1 MATIKTQQ
9 HNDGH
14 LKKFSDISNTPS
26 WTGCCCCV
34 VCSIRDARTL
44 PLDLSLTSFPPS
56 LIRVSP
62 SSQFFLWIWISRFS
76 PPWLLLLDPGK
87 DYQSPSAQGCLIF
100 WILRILY
107 PAILLLNLCSD
118 QILRVFLG
126 EKKILQQYLN
136 FFPMIIISP
145 MFLSSH
151 DTTDKDI
158 LTTQCDFLSV

>member
-44 PLDLSLTSFPPS
+44 PLDPGFSPSLTNFPPS
-56 LIRVSP
+56 LIDVPP
-62 SSQFFLWIWISRFS
+62 SSQFFLCIWISTFS

-87 DYQSPSAQGCLIF
+87 DYQSPSTQGCFIF
-100 WILRILY
+100 WIFWILY

-118 QILRVFLG
+118 QILRVLLG
-126 EKKILQQYLN
+126 KK
-136 FFPMIIISP
+136 
-145 MFLSSH
+145 
-151 DTTDKDI
+151 DTTAISQLLPYDNHFSYVPFI
-158 LTTQCDFLSV
+158 T